1 MTHERFEILAQAYGG
16 DIARWPA
23 PERDA
28 AALLMA
34 AEPEFSRIVLSDA
47 GELDAALEFWA
58 PMTVSPELRQTVIA
72 SAPGMRRRWGGL
84 WSWFMGASV
93 GAGLAAACAAGL
105 VVGVMLSDVTQPAAS
120 DDTVSASLSNYE
132 DLSGL
137 VTGEGA

>member
-47 GELDAALEFWA
+47 GELDAALERWA
-58 PMTVSPELRQTVIA
+58 PMSVSPALRQIVIA
-72 SAPGMRRRWGGL
+72 SAPGMRRRWGGP
-84 WSWFMGASV
+84 WSWFMGAGV